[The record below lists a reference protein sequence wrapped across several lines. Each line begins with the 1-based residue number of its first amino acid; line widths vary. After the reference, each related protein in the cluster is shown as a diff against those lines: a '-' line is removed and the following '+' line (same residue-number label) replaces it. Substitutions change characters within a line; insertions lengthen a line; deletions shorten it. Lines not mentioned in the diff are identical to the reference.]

1 MMEEI
6 KSKIMQVMQA
16 RARQQEIA
24 LGGQYA
30 LRMATWNIRIA
41 LEKEFP
47 DMEWKCASLRKAL
60 VELERDG
67 RVLKCPYQS
76 RIGQAVWKLLA
87 VSDA

>member
-6 KSKIMQVMQA
+6 KFKIMQVMQA
-16 RARQQEIA
+16 RARQEETV
-24 LGGQYA
+24 LGGRYPF
-30 LRMATWNIRIA
+30 RMATWNIRVA

-47 DMEWKCASLRKAL
+47 DMEWNCASLRKAL
-60 VELERDG
+60 AELEREG
-67 RVLKCPYQS
+67 KVLKCPYQS

>member
-16 RARQQEIA
+16 RAKQEEIV
-24 LGGQYA
+24 LGGRYPF
-30 LRMATWNIRIA
+30 RMATWNIRIA

-47 DMEWKCASLRKAL
+47 DMEWKCASIRKAL
-60 VELERDG
+60 VELEREG
-67 RVLKCPYQS
+67 SVLKCPYQS